1 MKKSISQNARLGI
14 FVIAGTVF
22 LVVLLYMIGAK
33 RSLFSSTFR
42 ISAQFY
48 NVNGLMEG
56 NNVRFSGINVGIVEQ
71 VEINTDSTIKVTM
84 LIEDKVKQYVKKSAV
99 ASVGTDGL
107 MGNKLVNINS
117 VKNGSIAHVE
127 DGDILNTLKPIETDE
142 MLRTLNTTNDN
153 IKFITGDL
161 KKITQKINSSNTLW
175 SLLMDTVIADNL
187 KQAIV
192 NIKVTGSRT
201 AIITGDLQE
210 ITKGFKNSK
219 SLVAT
224 LFTDTMLSSKLE
236 NTILKLNVSSDKIA
250 YVSGDLSTLTSKMKS
265 GEGTI
270 GMLVTDSVFANDL
283 RSTLKNLDKG
293 TKGFDDNMEA
303 LKHNFLLRNYFK
315 KQAKKAKN

>member
-127 DGDILNTLKPIETDE
+127 DGDILNTLKPIEADE

-224 LFTDTMLSSKLE
+224 LFTDTMLSSELE

>member
-224 LFTDTMLSSKLE
+224 LFTDTMLSSELE